1 MLDYFKERL
10 KSKFFKN
17 AKDTF
22 LAHVWPILPIFGQST
37 IFIKILLSSFLV
49 LIKKLSTTVLM

>member
-1 MLDYFKERL
+1 MSDYFQEKL

-22 LAHVWPILPIFGQST
+22 LAQHIFGQST
-37 IFIKILLSSFLV
+37 IFIEILLSSFLV
-49 LIKKLSTTVLM
+49 LITTVLR